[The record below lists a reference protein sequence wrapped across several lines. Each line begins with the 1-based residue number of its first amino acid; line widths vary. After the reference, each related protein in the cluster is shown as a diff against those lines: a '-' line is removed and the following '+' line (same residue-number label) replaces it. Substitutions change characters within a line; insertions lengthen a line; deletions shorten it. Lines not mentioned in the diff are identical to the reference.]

1 MHRRNAGDNAT
12 MPRLMEPGGEV
23 AASPQALA
31 HWVAGHRSELKRWL
45 CRHAAVLLRGFGV
58 DSPQRFREIAAAFR
72 PELASYVGGDSPRS
86 AVGDRV
92 YTSTEFPREMEIGL
106 HNELSYTH
114 AWPEHVF
121 FCCLLP
127 ARHGGETHIAD
138 GRQVL
143 ACMDP
148 EVRDR
153 FENKG
158 VIYRQHLR
166 DDAVTGPGK
175 SWQESFE
182 TTDRARVERICDE
195 QDMALRWTDR
205 GLSTTLDNPAVLTH
219 PITAERCWFNQA
231 DLWHARF
238 DTVKAQEHDRADSA
252 PGEQALGSHACFGD
266 GTEIPISDLEAVR
279 AAYRRTEVV
288 FPWHAGDV
296 LILDNV
302 LAMHGRKPFEGDR
315 RVLVAMA

>member
-1 MHRRNAGDNAT
+1 
-12 MPRLMEPGGEV
+12 
-23 AASPQALA
+23 
-31 HWVAGHRSELKRWL
+31 
-45 CRHAAVLLRGFGV
+45 
-58 DSPQRFREIAAAFR
+58 
-72 PELASYVGGDSPRS
+72 
-86 AVGDRV
+86 
-92 YTSTEFPREMEIGL
+92 
-106 HNELSYTH
+106 
-114 AWPEHVF
+114 
-121 FCCLLP
+121 
-127 ARHGGETHIAD
+127 
-138 GRQVL
+138 
-143 ACMDP
+143 
-148 EVRDR
+148 
-153 FENKG
+153 
-158 VIYRQHLR
+158 
-166 DDAVTGPGK
+166 
-175 SWQESFE
+175 
-182 TTDRARVERICDE
+182 
-195 QDMALRWTDR
+195 MALRWTDR